1 MNMEQGTG
9 NEAPSTPPLPER
21 ERGPGGEVTLPHVLS
36 STPIYKGRII
46 DVRVDEIEI
55 EPGRVFKRD
64 VVSHPGA
71 VVILPVDAQ
80 GRILWITQ
88 YRYAAARTLL
98 ELPAGT
104 LEEGEEPLETAKREI
119 VEEVGFAADTWHDLG
134 GFYSAPGFCSEYLF
148 AYLATGL
155 HEDQAD
161 GDEDEDITVL
171 PLTLEETYARLDA
184 GEIIDAKSIATLL
197 LYLRHARL

>member
-1 MNMEQGTG
+1 MTNQQP
-9 NEAPSTPPLPER
+9 NSPR
-21 ERGPGGEVTLPHVLS
+21 VIS
-36 STPIYKGRII
+36 STPIYHGRVI
-46 DVRVDEIEI
+46 DVRVDEIEV
-55 EPGRVFKRD
+55 EPGRVYKRD

-71 VVILPVDAQ
+71 VVIMPVDAE

-104 LEEGEEPLETAKREI
+104 LEEGEEPLACAHREVI
-119 VEEVGFAADTWHDLG
+119 EEVGFAAGDLQPLG
-134 GFYSAPGFCSEYLF
+134 GFYSAPGFCSEYLHAF
-148 AYLATGL
+148 LATSL
-155 HEDQAD
+155 RETYAA
-161 GDEDEDITVL
+161 GDEDEDITVV

-197 LYLRHARL
+197 LYLRRSSNKQRATGDRGSR